1 MCIEAEFSFLHFH
14 LCWNFA
20 QRTVPKPVR
29 VVWFLRETS
38 GCRFQQ
44 PGSWTYH
51 LSFVWTWLILKKE
64 GYFSKAWLP
73 WARHMDPWMASIPPN
88 LPLLILKTAEDNK
101 CYKASLREK
110 CLLTIA
116 ESVFRGNIQSYLHFR
131 KLLVSDS
138 GGGPVRE
145 KGNLNTAMR
154 WYIFSDLSP
163 FASSPPEVLIYG
175 IVQSSLITQNSQ
187 LCPLEWSPSP

>member
-14 LCWNFA
+14 LSWNFA

-29 VVWFLRETS
+29 VVWFLRRDLWLQIS
-38 GCRFQQ
+38 AAWVLDLPFIF
-44 PGSWTYH
+44 
-51 LSFVWTWLILKKE
+51 FVWTWLILKE

-101 CYKASLREK
+101 CYKASLREEMFAHNCWK
-110 CLLTIA
+110 CFPEAIFNHICT
-116 ESVFRGNIQSYLHFR
+116 
-131 KLLVSDS
+131 S
-138 GGGPVRE
+138 GSCLYQIVVVGQLEE
-145 KGNLNTAMR
+145 KSNLNTAMR

-187 LCPLEWSPSP
+187 LCPLG